1 MYETFLLLTYWCD
14 ELQSK
19 KLVSIVIPCY
29 NEQEVL
35 PETLTRLLN
44 FSDNAKDFDFE
55 LLFVDDGSRDQTRD
69 ILKNAS
75 KMHSVVKPLLFSRNF
90 GHQIAVSAGIDAAKG
105 DAVVL
110 IDADLQ
116 DPIEVIDEMLLQWQ
130 AGYDVVYG
138 VRASR
143 DGESRF
149 KIASARAFYRILNRL
164 SDVPI
169 PLDTG
174 DFRLMSRRVVNIISS
189 MPESDRFIRGMV
201 SWVGFNQ
208 KAIYYERAQRFAGTS
223 KYPLRKMI
231 KFATDGILSFSNKP
245 LKLATHFGIFCALIA
260 LLSTIFLI
268 ILKFTDDQL
277 VPGWASTLISIFF
290 LGGVQLICFGLLG
303 EYIGRIYNEVKK
315 RPLYILDED

>member
-1 MYETFLLLTYWCD
+1 M
-14 ELQSK
+14 K

-29 NEQEVL
+29 NEEEVL
-35 PETLTRLLN
+35 PETLFRLLE
-44 FSDNAKDFDFE
+44 FTTDFVEYDFE
-55 LLFVDDGSRDQTRD
+55 LIFVDDGSTDRTRE
-69 ILKNAS
+69 ILLSSSLQNPL
-75 KMHSVVKPLLFSRNF
+75 VKPVFFSRNF
-90 GHQIAVSAGIDAAKG
+90 GHQIAVSAGVDSSSG

-116 DPIEVIDEMLLQWQ
+116 DPISTISIMLTEWEN
-130 AGYDVVYG
+130 GFDVVYG
-138 VRASR
+138 VRKSR
-143 DGESRF
+143 VGESKF
-149 KIASARAFYRILNRL
+149 KVMSARAFYRILNKL

-174 DFRLMSRRVVNIISS
+174 DFRLMSRRVVDVISA

-208 KAIYYERAQRFAGTS
+208 KPIFYERAQRFAGQS

-231 KFATDGILSFSNKP
+231 RFATDGIMSFSNKP
-245 LKLATHFGIFCALIA
+245 LKLATHFGIFCAG
-260 LLSTIFLI
+260 LSLFATLG
-268 ILKFTDDQL
+268 LVMSKLNGSDL

-303 EYIGRIYNEVKK
+303 EYVGRIYNEVKK
-315 RPLYILDED
+315 RPLYILDENPDQLSKNNSALDAF